1 MDWLPIVTLI
11 VIFLLEEVIPPL
23 SGGSNDTSTLGQGTD
38 GCLAE
43 KMGQQQL
50 NSARI
55 FSLGDVFC
63 RMMVLDF
70 GCGKI
75 RVQI

>member
-1 MDWLPIVTLI
+1 MVTLN
-11 VIFLLEEVIPPL
+11 VIFPLEAVIPPI

-38 GCLAE
+38 GCLSE

-75 RVQI
+75 RAQV